1 MAAAD
6 RAKRRNMLLS
16 SVTLSSRLGRAGGVV
31 LLLATVACTQLPSTA
46 SVATPPIPPGAARVW
61 FYRQFDAH
69 ESMGTPYIR
78 MNEAIVA
85 VSEPGGAS
93 FRDLPAGPYHITVDS
108 YGQDFNQ
115 AKDVQLARGQELYV
129 KIVSLRE
136 WITGG
141 GSGDGGGDNGF
152 GRDTFYVW
160 LIPPEVARGDVARS
174 AFYGG

>member
-1 MAAAD
+1 MSLGAII
-6 RAKRRNMLLS
+6 
-16 SVTLSSRLGRAGGVV
+16 LSSRLGRACGIV
-31 LLLATVACTQLPSTA
+31 LLLATAACDRLPSTA
-46 SVATPPIPPGAARVW
+46 SVTTPPIPAGDARVW

-78 MNEAIVA
+78 MNGAIVA
-85 VSEPGGAS
+85 ISEPGGAS
-93 FRDLPAGPYHITVDS
+93 YRDVPAGPYHITVDS

-115 AKDVQLARGQELYV
+115 SKDVQLARDQELYV
-129 KIVSLRE
+129 KIVSLRQ

-152 GRDTFYVW
+152 GRDTYYVW